1 MRSTLAA
8 EVALLDGVRRSLAS
22 GVPGDALQ
30 SLARYERRFPAGLL
44 ASDAEVLTIEALRA
58 KGDAEGARARATRF
72 LAKYP
77 RDPHTER
84 VRALAEKP

>member
-8 EVALLDGVRRSLAS
+8 EVGLLDGVRRSLAN
-22 GVPGDALQ
+22 GVPGEALQ
-30 SLARYERRFPAGLL
+30 SLARYEHRFPAGLL

-58 KGDAEGARARATRF
+58 KGDSEVARARAARF
-72 LAKYP
+72 LAERP

-84 VRALAEKP
+84 VRALAAKP